1 MDLDKL
7 IMDTYGD
14 GSMMRD
20 LIKLKP
26 GEPEQAPNFYGRRPP
41 LGWRDET
48 DAEYKARHMAA
59 VHERG
64 CQSAARDADGN
75 PL

>member
-20 LIKLKP
+20 LLKLKP

-41 LGWRDET
+41 PGWR

-59 VHERG
+59 VRERG
-64 CQSAARDADGN
+64 CRSAERDADGN